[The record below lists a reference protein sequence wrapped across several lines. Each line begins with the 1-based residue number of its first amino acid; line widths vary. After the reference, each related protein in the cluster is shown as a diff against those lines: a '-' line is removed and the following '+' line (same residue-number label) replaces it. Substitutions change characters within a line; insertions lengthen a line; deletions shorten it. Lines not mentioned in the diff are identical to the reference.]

1 VTDTLVI
8 AVSPYHLTTREAP
21 AVAALQLAD
30 EVVTLLP
37 APASGRSRDD
47 VRRAV
52 GKSPRYLRLMES
64 WRWTMPLWHAGVLG
78 SAHQTDDVSLELR
91 SFYERIGAED
101 EYAGLRPLTRHAAAA
116 TPEQFLDL
124 LSGDILK
131 GGPDPGLNIPVSAA
145 IDDFAARHGIV
156 VARAAAASVAQR
168 AEARI
173 GRRAFA
179 VALPVLTRASA
190 RLILVMRE
198 ELEPELAALR
208 RALLAACDA
217 ASAGPLDPPLLE
229 RLARAAHV
237 YTVAF
242 TSLRERLAGRD
253 DDEGVR
259 ITSGYVGVV
268 GQVLPAD
275 VAMRSGLAAARA
287 MNMRTPGAPAGP
299 QGPGAPKTTTTPEPL
314 VVLVVKPL
322 IAEPD
327 VRPL

>member
-1 VTDTLVI
+1 MTDTLVI

-37 APASGRSRDD
+37 APASGRSRED

-52 GKSPRYLRLMES
+52 SKSPRYLRLMES
-64 WRWTMPLWHAGVLG
+64 WRWTMPLWHAGVIG
-78 SAHQTDDVSLELR
+78 SAHQADDVSGDLR

-179 VALPVLTRASA
+179 IALPVLTRASA

-208 RALLAACDA
+208 RALLDACDA

-242 TSLRERLAGRD
+242 TALRERLSGRD
-253 DDEGVR
+253 DDEGMR
-259 ITSGYVGVV
+259 ITTGYVGVV

-287 MNMRTPGAPAGP
+287 MNMRTGTVAPT
-299 QGPGAPKTTTTPEPL
+299 GPGAAKTTTTPDPL

-327 VRPL
+327 VKPL